1 VSVETHSVPWPDAWL
16 VQPGAVYASQT
27 LKFAAPVYV
36 GDEVV
41 ARVQALHI
49 RTTTAANSSTASR
62 YVYVL
67 GCSLARPFAL
77 IVASAYLT

>member
-1 VSVETHSVPWPDAWL
+1 VWLGLIDSWVLL

-41 ARVQALHI
+41 ARVQALNI
-49 RTTTAANSSTASR
+49 RTTAAATNSCTARR
-62 YVYVL
+62 YVYAPA
-67 GCSLARPFAL
+67 SLAPTFSL
-77 IVASAYLT
+77 VKIST

>member
-1 VSVETHSVPWPDAWL
+1 VSVETHSELWPDAWL

-49 RTTTAANSSTASR
+49 RTTTADSTTASR

-67 GCSLARPFAL
+67 RCSLASFFA
-77 IVASAYLT
+77 VTVTSA

>member
-1 VSVETHSVPWPDAWL
+1 MVL

-41 ARVQALHI
+41 ARVQALNI
-49 RTTTAANSSTASR
+49 RTTGAANGGAASR
-62 YVYVL
+62 YVYAPL
-67 GCSLARPFAL
+67 QQALLTSLP
-77 IVASAYLT
+77 YY